1 MEGYA
6 MREGRRQEAEV
17 IRLRQSI
24 SSLLHRKVLEAV

>member
-6 MREGRRQEAEV
+6 MREGSTQAAEV